1 MTISKSKIASK
12 KLLILRNLFLLLL
25 LGFTLIQCKSTE
37 VSPDN
42 ALNFVGSYS
51 QPYTEYSGFNT
62 TTGTYKA
69 VLSKKDTKSLL
80 MTLINTYV
88 TKSSSGKIVEQNVN
102 TVNLVSVSV
111 IDEANLLINELISS
125 NGNNYS
131 AKGTGKL
138 VGKNL
143 SMELTSNDGKNVAT
157 QKFIFIKD

>member
-1 MTISKSKIASK
+1 
-12 KLLILRNLFLLLL
+12 
-25 LGFTLIQCKSTE
+25 
-37 VSPDN
+37 
-42 ALNFVGSYS
+42 
-51 QPYTEYSGFNT
+51 
-62 TTGTYKA
+62 
-69 VLSKKDTKSLL
+69 